1 MIPGSIPQGPDLDLG
16 GSRERMPGSYPD
28 GRVQP
33 GALYDVIASDLLLR
47 LGERPVGRS
56 EEHTSELQS
65 HLNLVCRL
73 LLEKKKSAT
82 ASTRIA
88 SNFSSKDASIY

>member
-47 LGERPVGRS
+47 LRERPVGDQQLAVTDMDDPGLAGRAEPAS
-56 EEHTSELQS
+56 QTSAEQPCSGAL
-65 HLNLVCRL
+65 
-73 LLEKKKSAT
+73 
-82 ASTRIA
+82 
-88 SNFSSKDASIY
+88 ASITRTR